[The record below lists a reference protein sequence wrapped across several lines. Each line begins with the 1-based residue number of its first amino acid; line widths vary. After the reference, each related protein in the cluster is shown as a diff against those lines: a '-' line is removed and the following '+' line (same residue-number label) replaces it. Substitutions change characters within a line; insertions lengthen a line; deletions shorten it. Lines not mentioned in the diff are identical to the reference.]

1 VHRSQE
7 RWPAFGDTAVVTF
20 AYNMEEKH
28 PSHQALLLSVLVTEK
43 VYYLV
48 RAMVW
53 RMVT

>member
-1 VHRSQE
+1 VAPLPPEDGGVNATR
-7 RWPAFGDTAVVTF
+7 T
-20 AYNMEEKH
+20 
-28 PSHQALLLSVLVTEK
+28 QALLLSVLVTEK